1 MSVGT
6 GPIASAFP
14 PAVRPLTVM
23 LLPARTI
30 AVTILR
36 LLEKCHQRPH
46 RLISTT
52 IRAGRERGI
61 SGSRHYRDAS
71 EKDRCRQ
78 QRNPVTTDRTMHD
91 DNSF

>member
-1 MSVGT
+1 VSFGT
-6 GPIASAFP
+6 GPIASAVTT
-14 PAVRPLTVM
+14 AVRPLSVM
-23 LLPARTI
+23 LLPARMI
-30 AVTILR
+30 EVFIIR

-61 SGSRHYRDAS
+61 SGGRHYRDAS

-78 QRNPVTTDRTMHD
+78 QRNPVTTKRTMHD